1 MTAAPSRRTRPP
13 VHPAR
18 REGAARSSAGRGS
31 QNALAQAV
39 QLDPTGLAERPA
51 PKHLRVAPTVSKR
64 VLRQRRRARWLVVG
78 VAAISAASMF
88 LLVTF
93 HVFAV
98 GASFQLDKLEHR
110 RADAQR
116 HNELLRNLVA
126 TRSSA
131 TTIFNAAMLLGM
143 QRKIP
148 ALVNVSGTGATV
160 PPPAAAPVTM
170 PKFEYGANAAAP

>member
-1 MTAAPSRRTRPP
+1 MN
-13 VHPAR
+13 PAR
-18 REGAARSSAGRGS
+18 REGAARSSQS
-31 QNALAQAV
+31 SLAHAV
-39 QLDPTGLAERPA
+39 QLEPTGLVERPA

-64 VLRQRRRARWLVVG
+64 VLNQRRRARWLVAG
-78 VAAISAASMF
+78 LAAISAASMF

-116 HNELLRNLVA
+116 QNEILRNVVA

-131 TTIFNAAMLLGM
+131 ATIFKKAIQQGM
-143 QRKIP
+143 VSGKVAQI
-148 ALVNVSGTGATV
+148 NVSGTGAGV
-160 PPPAAAPVTM
+160 PPPTATPVTM
-170 PKFEYGANAAAP
+170 PKTDYGSIAAAAP